1 MTKKILGKLAGG
13 ESLAFDEAAAFIGEI
28 AAGNTSDSQMAAF
41 LTGLRVKGESAEEVA
56 GCISALRQYAVPV
69 PHHQKTVFDCCGTGG
84 DGSNSFNVS
93 TAAAIVVAACG
104 VPTAKHGNRAVSSAC
119 GSADIL
125 EEAGARIDISPGRSA
140 RLLDEIGFCFLFAPL
155 YHPVAK
161 RIAVVRRDLG
171 FRTVFNLIG
180 PLLNPAGATHQI
192 VGTASAENAL
202 LLASV
207 AGHFAHQR
215 ITSYYNSFGVDEI
228 LPCGTNVLCRWSE
241 GRGTTEGLPIP
252 TSLCVNFDLNAIR
265 GGDRKTNLVILQQ
278 VLSGAM
284 SDQVRVTALNAAVG
298 LLTVGRTTDLQ
309 EGYEIAVES
318 LRSGAAKALFDRYI
332 ELSRE
337 AA

>member
-1 MTKKILGKLAGG
+1 MTKSILGKLAGG
-13 ESLAFDEAAAFIGEI
+13 ESLAFGEAASFIGEI
-28 AAGNTSDSQMAAF
+28 AAGNTSDSQTAAF

-56 GCISALRQYAVPV
+56 GCISALRQHAVPV

-125 EEAGARIDISPGRSA
+125 EEAGAKIDISPEQSA

-155 YHPVAK
+155 YHPVAR
-161 RIAVVRRDLG
+161 RIAAVRRDLG

-192 VGTASAENAL
+192 VGTASAQHAL

-207 AGHFAHQR
+207 AGHFAHQQ
-215 ITSYYNSFGVDEI
+215 ITCYYNSFGVDEI
-228 LPCGTNVLCRWSE
+228 IPCGTNVLCRWSD
-241 GRGTTEGLPIP
+241 GQGTTEGLAVPA
-252 TSLCVNFDLNAIR
+252 SLCVDFDLNTIR
-265 GGDRKTNLVILQQ
+265 GGDRKTNLVILQK
-278 VLSGAM
+278 VLSGTV
-284 SDQVRVTALNAAVG
+284 SDQARVTALNAAVG
-298 LLTVGRTTDLQ
+298 LLSVGRTTDLL
-309 EGYEIAVES
+309 EGYAIAIDS
-318 LRSGAAKALFDRYI
+318 LRSGAAKALFERFV